1 VDPRLAVIALI
12 LFVNNLGSGLI
23 LPLLP
28 FYAIDT
34 GASPLAIGVL
44 IATLRRL
51 RWNARAHEA
60 LFGPWPSVAQAVA
73 DMPVPLTRP
82 R

>member
-1 VDPRLAVIALI
+1 VDPRLAAIALI

-51 RWNARAHEA
+51 
-60 LFGPWPSVAQAVA
+60 
-73 DMPVPLTRP
+73 
-82 R
+82 